1 LSFEAFQIVTEFF
14 KEEIKFNCLNYIRLS
29 KKIIF
34 MEAGSSKSGSFNNI
48 IHAMGVVFGDI
59 GTSPIYTLSIVF
71 TLTIPTKENI
81 FGILSLIFWT
91 LIMLVTIQYGWLAMS
106 LSIRGEGGIIVL
118 KEILTSLI
126 KKGRSVGFISFL
138 GYIGVSLLIGDG
150 VITPAI
156 SILSAVEGLKL
167 IPQLSHTTLTEIILI
182 TSVITIILFAIQHR
196 GTDKVAAS
204 FGPIMFIW
212 FLSLF
217 FSGFFYLI
225 HIPDIFLALSPHYAI
240 NFFIHNGLPGFFVLS
255 EVILCATGGEAL
267 YADMGH
273 LGGKPIRQA
282 WSIVFFALIINYFGQ
297 GAYILE
303 HNDTKQVL
311 FKLVSSYSEV
321 LYIPF
326 LILTLLATII
336 ASQAMISAVMSLVFQ
351 GINIGIF
358 PLMKIKFTSQK
369 LRSQIYIPAVNKFL
383 LFAVLLMILIFKE
396 SQNLAAAYGLAVTA
410 TMFISSVFIVT
421 IFYIKKNYI
430 KSAIGFIVL
439 LITGLYLVAV
449 THKIPY
455 GGYWSVIIAMFVFGV
470 MMLWINGMTKLRKF
484 LRATSLDIFVES
496 FKQIYET
503 GNYIKGEAIFFTKN
517 ISSVSP
523 YILHC
528 MFRTGIIY
536 EKNIL
541 VSVETSD
548 KPYGV
553 NLESYEKV
561 TDGLYTARIT
571 YGYMESPDL
580 PKLFKQWGFSEK
592 AIFYGAEEIKTSK
605 PFLKIFAILKRLAPN
620 WISFFDFPYNKL
632 HGVVTRIEI

>member
-1 LSFEAFQIVTEFF
+1 METETKSSGGFKSIV
-14 KEEIKFNCLNYIRLS
+14 
-29 KKIIF
+29 
-34 MEAGSSKSGSFNNI
+34 
-48 IHAMGVVFGDI
+48 HAMGVVFGDI

-71 TLTIPTKENI
+71 TLTLPTKENI

-91 LIMLVTIQYGWLAMS
+91 LITLVTIQYAWLAMS

-118 KEILTSLI
+118 KEILTSLL
-126 KKGRSVGFISFL
+126 KKGRMVGFVSFL

-167 IPQLSHTTLTEIILI
+167 IPQLGEISLTTITVI
-182 TSVITIILFAIQHR
+182 TSIITILSFAIQHR

-204 FGPIMFIW
+204 FGPIMLIW

-217 FSGFFYLI
+217 LSGFFYLI
-225 HIPDIFLALSPHYAI
+225 HIPEIFLALSPHYAI
-240 NFFIHNGLPGFFVLS
+240 EFFIHNGLPGFFVLS
-255 EVILCATGGEAL
+255 DVILCATGGEAL

-303 HNDTKQVL
+303 HNDTEQVL
-311 FKLVSSYSEV
+311 FKLVSSFSEV

-351 GINIGIF
+351 GINTGIF

-369 LRSQIYIPAVNKFL
+369 LRSQIYIPAINKFL
-383 LFAVLLMILIFKE
+383 LFAVLLMILVFKE
-396 SQNLAAAYGLAVTA
+396 SHNLAAAYGLAVTA
-410 TMFISSVFIVT
+410 TMFISSIFIVT
-421 IFYIKKNYI
+421 IFYIKKNYS

-439 LITGLYLVAV
+439 IITGLYLIAV
-449 THKIPY
+449 TNKIPY
-455 GGYWSVIIAMFVFGV
+455 GGYWSIIIAMFVFGV
-470 MMLWINGMTKLRKF
+470 MLLWISGMTKLRRF

-517 ISSVSP
+517 VNSVSP

-561 TDGLYTARIT
+561 TDGLFIAKIT